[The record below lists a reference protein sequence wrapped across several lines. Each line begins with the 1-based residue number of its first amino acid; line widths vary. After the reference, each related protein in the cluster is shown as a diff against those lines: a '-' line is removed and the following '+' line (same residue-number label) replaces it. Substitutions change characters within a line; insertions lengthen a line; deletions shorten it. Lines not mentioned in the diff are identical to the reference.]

1 MPVIVNYVSLDKIKR
16 NVTPIQ
22 AELMLDIKFDMI
34 DVQTVSMGDKEG
46 VRSRF
51 KVVLTDLETGDTDMT
66 EITSSAPTLNKG
78 ESISL
83 ANAQRM
89 FYTSR
94 FGIVDGMDYEEH
106 DADAELKSAL
116 SERAIEPLMP
126 SALPKKSVTEPT
138 PVPAPAPAS
147 VPTPAPAVDS
157 GECKVSTESERYAKE
172 KEILASIPLPAK
184 VRQASVDE
192 IPKKSTLSMMEEK
205 GCQVS
210 MAKIE
215 KMKDSL
221 PAGVYD
227 RARQIFDNR
236 SSNADVS
243 ALMQIVHEF
252 EKTTVPSAREGM

>member
-22 AELMLDIKFDMI
+22 ADLMLDIKFDMI

-126 SALPKKSVTEPT
+126 SALPKKSVPEPT
-138 PVPAPAPAS
+138 PVLTPAPAPAP
-147 VPTPAPAVDS
+147 VPASAPAVDS
-157 GECKVSTESERYAKE
+157 GESKVSAESERYAKE
-172 KEILASIPLPAK
+172 KEVLASIPLPAK

-205 GCQVS
+205 GCQH
-210 MAKIE
+210 
-215 KMKDSL
+215 
-221 PAGVYD
+221 G
-227 RARQIFDNR
+227 
-236 SSNADVS
+236 
-243 ALMQIVHEF
+243 
-252 EKTTVPSAREGM
+252 